1 MDYQEIIDKLEDSR
15 SYAKENYVPIIREES
30 SRYLFD
36 FIKEN
41 NIKSVLEIGTAIG
54 YSGSIMMAT
63 GLEKLVTVDKNA
75 AYLNLARET
84 FSNLGFQDKIESYE
98 GDAKDVIL
106 DLCTNGYKFDM
117 IFLDGAK
124 GQYIRYLPTLTK
136 MLNENGVIFADNVL
150 LHGLVEGDEFVPHKK
165 RSMVVNLRKYLNT
178 IDNYPYSTELIRLE
192 DGIAIT
198 RYIGEKV
205 C

>member
-1 MDYQEIIDKLEDSR
+1 M
-15 SYAKENYVPIIREES
+15 
-30 SRYLFD
+30 YLF
-36 FIKEN
+36 
-41 NIKSVLEIGTAIG
+41 
-54 YSGSIMMAT
+54 
-63 GLEKLVTVDKNA
+63 
-75 AYLNLARET
+75 
-84 FSNLGFQDKIESYE
+84 
-98 GDAKDVIL
+98 
-106 DLCTNGYKFDM
+106 
-117 IFLDGAK
+117 
-124 GQYIRYLPTLTK
+124 
-136 MLNENGVIFADNVL
+136 VIFADNVL